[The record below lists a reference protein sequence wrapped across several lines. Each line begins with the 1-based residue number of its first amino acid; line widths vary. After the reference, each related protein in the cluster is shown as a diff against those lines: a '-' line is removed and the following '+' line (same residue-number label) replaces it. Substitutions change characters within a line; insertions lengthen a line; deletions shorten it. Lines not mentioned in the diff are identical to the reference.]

1 MIRLLLSRT
10 DLWSDYPQTE
20 VTSDRTIVRLKGAYD
35 YTIPIRMW
43 PLIISFP
50 SKSDP
55 WSHYSHPEATP
66 EHTIPIRKRPLIIPF
81 TSGSD
86 LWSYHSHPEVTSDHT
101 IPIQKWPLITLLPSA
116 ADLWLDHS
124 HPQVTYDQTIA
135 IRNQNPDPVIIVWEH
150 TLCVG
155 PRMIRGHFRMAPQR
169 GLYPLRYICLGSRV
183 YLADGIC
190 IIFSDFT
197 DRNVCTNLATVFS

>member
-1 MIRLLLSRT
+1 MIRLLPSRT

-20 VTSDRTIVRLKGAYD
+20 VTSDHTIVRSKGAYD
-35 YTIPIRMW
+35 NTIPIRMW

-86 LWSYHSHPEVTSDHT
+86 LRSYHSHPEVNSDHT
-101 IPIQKWPLITLLPSA
+101 IPIRKWPIIRPFPSG
-116 ADLWLDHS
+116 
-124 HPQVTYDQTIA
+124 TK
-135 IRNQNPDPVIIVWEH
+135 NPDPVIMVWEH
-150 TLCVG
+150 TVCVWL
-155 PRMIRGHFRMAPQR
+155 RMFRGHFRMAPQP
-169 GLYPLRYICLGSRV
+169 GL
-183 YLADGIC
+183 
-190 IIFSDFT
+190 
-197 DRNVCTNLATVFS
+197 